1 MRLLLITFCS
11 LSLWLDNDYTSFT
24 PRWRLDGWPVSLILL
39 FLFLLGWLAA
49 LLARHAW
56 LLGSSRL
63 RRAVEIWLSDAGIGG
78 NAKSS
83 SLRGFDTGPLLEF
96 ADRENLL
103 GTDAEE
109 AAAEQQH
116 FISRNS

>member
-1 MRLLLITFCS
+1 MGGRSHSCFVLLAC
-11 LSLWLDNDYTSFT
+11 
-24 PRWRLDGWPVSLILL
+24 
-39 FLFLLGWLAA
+39 LLGV
-49 LLARHAW
+49 
-56 LLGSSRL
+56 LGCCVRCRL